1 MTFKTL
7 IAASLIAVTPALVAA
22 ETHEV
27 KMLNRGE
34 AGAMVF
40 EPRFVSA
47 EVGDTVKFVP
57 VDKGHNAESTE
68 GMVPEGQ
75 ESFEGKMNQE
85 VEVELTTEGVMG
97 VKCKPHFGMGMVM
110 VVQTGDA
117 SVPEGF
123 LDTKMPKKAKQAY
136 EEILSENGL
145 D

>member
-27 KMLNRGE
+27 QMLNRGE

-40 EPRFVSA
+40 EPRFVAA

-57 VDKGHNAESTE
+57 TDKGHNAESTD

-75 ESFEGKMNQE
+75 DEFASKINEE
-85 VEVELTTEGVMG
+85 IEIELTSEGVLG
-97 VKCKPHFGMGMVM
+97 VNCKPHFGMGMVM

-117 SVPEGF
+117 EVPEGF
-123 LDTKMPKKAKQAY
+123 LDTKMPKRAKQMY

-145 D
+145 N